1 MVLVQKWGFFFNFFL
16 CNIDQEIVFYD
27 ILERKNAF
35 LGYKTR
41 SRKSRKIDVFREGL
55 TLYSPE
61 KCVLRYSRREN
72 GFLGY

>member
-1 MVLVQKWGFFFNFFL
+1 MVLVQKWGFFSTFFL
-16 CNIDQEIVFYD
+16 GNIDQEIVFYD

-41 SRKSRKIDVFREGL
+41 SPKSRKIDVFREGL